1 MTFLLQFDEDN
12 FYNSVTRL
20 SCGYVGKWQMISLK
34 PYLLILPACA
44 VLGAFIYWPIF
55 YSVWLSLHRWDWL
68 MPQPEF
74 VGLDN
79 FRVMLTSQQFQNA
92 LRNTALFTLISVP
105 LTLVLSLYVAVL
117 VAKPTR
123 ANRVLR
129 SIYFMPTVMSAVAIG
144 VIFDWMMN
152 TEIGTF
158 NTALKALGL
167 TPVRWLSDP
176 DLALFSIAMV
186 EVWKQ
191 FGYAVVIYAAGL
203 QAIPVS
209 LYEAGRMDG
218 AGAWRQFWD
227 VTFPLIMPTTFFL
240 TVLSVING
248 FQVYTFVDVMTQG
261 GPARA
266 TEVIL
271 YYLIR
276 VGFDSA
282 NVGVGSAVALF
293 LFALLVGITLIKGA
307 TIGRKIHYG
316 YD

>member
-1 MTFLLQFDEDN
+1 MRTL
-12 FYNSVTRL
+12 R
-20 SCGYVGKWQMISLK
+20 
-34 PYLLILPACA
+34 PYLLVLPAVA
-44 VLGAFIYWPIF
+44 ILGIFVYWPIL
-55 YSVWLSLHRWDWL
+55 YSVWLSMHRWDWL
-68 MPQPEF
+68 MPDPQF
-74 VGLDN
+74 VGLEQ
-79 FRVMLTSQQFQNA
+79 FRVMMTSAQFQNA
-92 LRNTALFTLISVP
+92 LWNTALFTLVSVP
-105 LTLVLSLYVAVL
+105 PTLALALFVAVL
-117 VAKPTR
+117 VAPPTR
-123 ANRVLR
+123 ANRLLR

-158 NTALKALGL
+158 NRALTALGL
-167 TPVRWLSDP
+167 PAVRWLTNP
-176 DLALFSIAMV
+176 DTALFSLALV

-203 QAIPVS
+203 QAIPAG
-209 LYEAGRMDG
+209 LYEAARMDG
-218 AGAWRQFWD
+218 AGPWRQFRD

-240 TVLSVING
+240 LILSIING
-248 FQVYTFVDVMTQG
+248 FQVYTFVEVMTQG

-276 VGFDSA
+276 VGFDAA
-282 NVGVGSAVALF
+282 NVGLGSAVALF
-293 LFALLVGITLIKGA
+293 LFALLIVLTILNSV

>member
-1 MTFLLQFDEDN
+1 MN
-12 FYNSVTRL
+12 RL
-20 SCGYVGKWQMISLK
+20 R
-34 PYLLILPACA
+34 PFLLILPACL
-44 VLGAFIYWPIF
+44 VLGAFIYWPIL
-55 YSVWLSLHRWDWL
+55 YSVWLSVHRWDWL
-68 MPQPEF
+68 MPEPQF
-74 VGLDN
+74 VGLQN
-79 FRVMLTSQQFQNA
+79 YTVMLTSAQFQNA
-92 LRNTALFTLISVP
+92 LWNTALFTLVSVP
-105 LTLVLSLYVAVL
+105 PTLALALFVAVL
-117 VAKPTR
+117 VAPPTR

-129 SIYFMPTVMSAVAIG
+129 SVYFLPTVMSAVAIG

-158 NTALKALGL
+158 NAALKALGL
-167 TPVRWLSDP
+167 SPVRWLSDP
-176 DLALFSIAMV
+176 DLALFSLAMV

-203 QAIPVS
+203 QAIPRT
-209 LYEAGRMDG
+209 LYEAARMDG
-218 AGAWRQFWD
+218 AGPWRQFWD

-240 TVLSVING
+240 LVLSVING
-248 FQVYTFVDVMTQG
+248 FQVYTFVEVMTQG

-276 VGFDSA
+276 VGFEASD
-282 NVGVGSAVALF
+282 VGLGSAVALF
-293 LFALLVGITLIKGA
+293 LFAVLIGITLLKAA